1 MTGSQSARWVLRA
14 TLGKSSDR
22 GEPECFRPARTLR
35 EAPERGRLLLREPNA
50 AKGSALARPVTVRSA
65 GRGPGAARSAEPL
78 RQFERIGE
86 VRCYSRLNMG
96 RHQVERIEKKPASPR
111 WGWSGVHEIVPPSW
125 AEAELGAVAVLLPSR
140 QSSIENIGR

>member
-1 MTGSQSARWVLRA
+1 MSMIGEWGGRPMGLVRRAARWVLRA

-50 AKGSALARPVTVRSA
+50 AKGSTLARPVTVRS
-65 GRGPGAARSAEPL
+65 EPL

-111 WGWSGVHEIVPPSW
+111 
-125 AEAELGAVAVLLPSR
+125 
-140 QSSIENIGR
+140 